1 MTVPHRRPVRA
12 IALAIVSAGSLAA
25 GPARAQ
31 DVGRKRDFEVGMDF
45 GWTGF
50 RSAAAE
56 PNGSRLSL
64 NGAYFLARGVA
75 LLADIT
81 CLGGTE
87 RGVVA
92 NPGFTMCTGSLGA
105 TLDVRVLPGLVPY
118 LRLGFG
124 QTQLD
129 RGAQAGVFDVEERSA
144 ALLAGAGARLYLGSR
159 RKLAVRLDALW
170 TRTDVFGGRATH
182 PSVALGVVYRITPSR

>member
-1 MTVPHRRPVRA
+1 MTVPYRHLAVLVA
-12 IALAIVSAGSLAA
+12 VAALAASGLAPA
-25 GPARAQ
+25 ARAQ
-31 DVGRKRDFEVGMDF
+31 EVGRKRDFEVGMDF

-50 RSAAAE
+50 RSAAVT
-56 PNGSRLSL
+56 PNGSRLSV
-64 NGAYFLARGVA
+64 NGAYFVSRGVA

-87 RGVVA
+87 RGAVDDA
-92 NPGFTMCTGSLGA
+92 GFTMCTGSLGA

-129 RGAQAGVFDVEERSA
+129 RGAQAGVFDIEERSA
-144 ALLAGAGARLYLGSR
+144 ALLAGAGARCYLGSR
-159 RKLAVRLDALW
+159 RRVAVRLDALW

-182 PSVALGVVYRITPSR
+182 PSVAFGVVYRLTPSR